1 MMPAF
6 DSDDEAGMS
15 DDNSTPFS
23 PWGARK
29 KTDGEQPRSDKLRND
44 KPRSDKPRSDKP
56 HSDSPYAGKPRS
68 DKPRSDKPRSD
79 SPYAGKPRS
88 DKPRSDKPRSDSP
101 YAGKPRS
108 DKPRSDKP
116 RSGSP
121 YGQRREPAAPTEQ
134 VSPLYGEKKAE
145 GLHPSNPHQ
154 GRYDMEALV
163 AALPALDKYLAPN
176 PRGEQTID
184 FSNPKAVLC
193 LNQAILAHHYGI
205 THWQIPAG
213 YLCPP
218 IPGRADYL
226 QYLNDL
232 LANGERP
239 VKNPTPR
246 VLDIGTG
253 ANLIYPILGTR
264 TFGWQFTATDTDGV
278 AVTNGHRIIAANP
291 ALQSVQLL
299 LQRNPQQFFS
309 GIIGA
314 DDYFELTLCNPP
326 FFKSQQEAEA
336 QSRRKWRNLKGEEA
350 SVKRNFG
357 GQSNELWCEGGEL
370 AFLNRMIEE
379 SVQYGAQVGW
389 FTALVSQQDHILL
402 LKRTLRTVDA
412 QGVTVV
418 PMAQGQKNSRFIA
431 WHF

>member
-1 MMPAF
+1 
-6 DSDDEAGMS
+6 
-15 DDNSTPFS
+15 
-23 PWGARK
+23 RK
-29 KTDGEQPRSDKLRND
+29 KTDGEQPRSDKPRND
-44 KPRSDKPRSDKP
+44 
-56 HSDSPYAGKPRS
+56 KPRS

-79 SPYAGKPRS
+79 SPYAGKPRTDKPRS
-88 DKPRSDKPRSDSP
+88 DKPRSDSPYAGKPRSDKPRSDSPYAGKPRADKPRSDKPRSDSP

-121 YGQRREPAAPTEQ
+121 YGQRREAAAPTEP

-154 GRYDMEALV
+154 GRYDMDALV

-184 FSNPKAVLC
+184 FGHPKAVLC

-239 VKNPTPR
+239 VKNSTPR
-246 VLDIGTG
+246 VLDIATG
-253 ANLIYPILGTR
+253 ANLNFLMLGTC
-264 TFGWQFTATDTDGV
+264 TFGWHFTATG
-278 AVTNGHRIIAANP
+278 
-291 ALQSVQLL
+291 S
-299 LQRNPQQFFS
+299 
-309 GIIGA
+309 A
-314 DDYFELTLCNPP
+314 D
-326 FFKSQQEAEA
+326 
-336 QSRRKWRNLKGEEA
+336 
-350 SVKRNFG
+350 
-357 GQSNELWCEGGEL
+357 
-370 AFLNRMIEE
+370 
-379 SVQYGAQVGW
+379 
-389 FTALVSQQDHILL
+389 
-402 LKRTLRTVDA
+402 
-412 QGVTVV
+412 
-418 PMAQGQKNSRFIA
+418 
-431 WHF
+431 